1 MESFLHAVASVTII
15 LLLTATGYFCA
26 AMGWMSPQAKR
37 FISKFTMSVAIP
49 CMCVYGLTNNLTHEL
64 LAGSLGF
71 LLVPLLSTVGA
82 FLLSLLVGR
91 LLKLPR
97 KRLGVFMMMC
107 SVSNAIF
114 IGLPMCTE
122 LFGEACTPYVMLYY
136 LVNTSFVQL
145 VGLSLVRWAGEGGG
159 FDKRMI
165 KKFLTTPAVIG
176 VLVSFVLVFT
186 GIRLPSLV
194 MSYCKYMNNLVTPL
208 ALLLTG
214 YIIYEIGLKNLKLD
228 RDLAIMLL
236 FRFLLVPG
244 VSFALCE
251 LFGVAGLGRSVL
263 LVETAMPVVTQ
274 TVVAAADYGADE
286 RFAAQGA
293 ALSTLA
299 CFVVIPVLML
309 IL

>member
-145 VGLSLVRWAGEGGG
+145 VGLSLVRWAGDGGG
-159 FDKRMI
+159 FDCRMI

-186 GIRLPSLV
+186 GVSLPPLV

-286 RFAAQGA
+286 QFATQGA